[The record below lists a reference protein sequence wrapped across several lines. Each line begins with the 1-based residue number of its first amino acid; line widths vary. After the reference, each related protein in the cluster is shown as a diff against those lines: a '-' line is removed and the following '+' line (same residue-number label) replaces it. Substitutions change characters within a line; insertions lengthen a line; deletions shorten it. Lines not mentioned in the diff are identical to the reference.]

1 MKRNNWLFI
10 LILLLGLG
18 LVLGAC
24 GGDDDDDSSSSGD
37 DDTSVED
44 DDDTGGQDDDTDVDD
59 DDTTPDDDDDD
70 TTDDDDDDTE
80 PEDTEYGPVI
90 CAIPDPEGLGDDI
103 TVGGAV
109 VGGVIATY
117 VYDDATCNP
126 IAGAD
131 VNGVVT
137 DANGYAEVN
146 ATKGET
152 LVAAVADG
160 YFGWAIKADAGVMY
174 FRLQP
179 VETSGSFTDS
189 SDGEFLADG
198 QSLGLTNPSG
208 TYTIANL
215 LSLLDSTIFIGGAVP
230 GLNRNTL
237 LSTDFTNGLLP
248 TTSWP
253 LTYEYEMK
261 DKAANAGSKD
271 GDTIDM
277 PRNVYFPSLD
287 VDINLIG
294 LVTASASGVNE
305 AYQIPVNTTWSEVPI
320 EGLVASIVAGE
331 AVSVDLIINLITNPD
346 DLIEALMAA
355 LPKII
360 NDALMID
367 HVAGDPAWSGTGAPD
382 MEVVDPIAAKNNVAV
397 TISGA
402 VAGYDY
408 LGIMASE
415 VPNRLLVPQS
425 IKLFD
430 SGAATFPVAAMPDSD
445 YVLAVAKT
453 NVLEVLAGSGD
464 PVELNMAMKYAENL
478 SEFTGGITLADGA
491 DFLPVFADTTAYNDT
506 TGVLTWALSDKASV
520 DAYVVIVDPNQD
532 DVFEM
537 GIAVLPGTENTFDIT
552 TFGAVTPSVDDVLV
566 LIGLD
571 LPEGVSLNEFN
582 LPGIIGYNSSAINI
596 WTNYPIDELLN
607 PEL

>member
-1 MKRNNWLFI
+1 MKRNNWL
-10 LILLLGLG
+10 LVLTLLLGLG

-24 GGDDDDDSSSSGD
+24 GGDDDDDDSSSGD
-37 DDTSVED
+37 DDTSPDD
-44 DDDTGGQDDDTDVDD
+44 DDDTGGDD
-59 DDTTPDDDDDD
+59 DDTTPDDDDDTTPDDDDDND
-70 TTDDDDDDTE
+70 TTPDDDDDTE
-80 PEDTEYGPVI
+80 PADTEYDPVV
-90 CAIPDPEGLGDDI
+90 CAIADPESLGGNL
-103 TVGGAV
+103 TVGGDV

-117 VYDDATCNP
+117 VYDDATCQP
-126 IAGAD
+126 VAGAD

-137 DANGYAEVN
+137 NADGYAEVP
-146 ATKGET
+146 AEAKGAT
-152 LVAAVADG
+152 LVAAIADG

-179 VETSGSFTDS
+179 VETAGSFTDS
-189 SDGEFLADG
+189 AEGEFVADG
-198 QSLGLTNPSG
+198 QALGLTNPTG

-215 LSLLDSTIFIGGAVP
+215 LNLLDSTIFLGGAIP

-248 TTSWP
+248 TTTWP
-253 LTYEYEMK
+253 LTYEYEM
-261 DKAANAGSKD
+261 DKAGAAKEGE
-271 GDTIDM
+271 TIDM
-277 PRNVYFPSLD
+277 PKNVYFPSLD
-287 VDINLIG
+287 VDINIIG

-305 AYQIPVNTTWSEVPI
+305 TYQVPVNAAWSEVPI

-331 AVSVDLIINLITNPD
+331 AVSVDLIIDLISNPD
-346 DLIEALMAA
+346 DIIEALMAA

-367 HVAGDPAWSGTGAPD
+367 HVAGDPAWGGTGAPD
-382 MEVVDPIAAKNNVAV
+382 LEVVDPIAAKSDVAV
-397 TISGA
+397 TINGA

-430 SGAATFPVAAMPDSD
+430 SGAATFPAATMPDSD
-445 YVLAVAKT
+445 YVMAIAKT
-453 NVLEVLAGSGD
+453 NALEVLGGSD
-464 PVELNMAMKYAENL
+464 EPVELNLVLKYAENL
-478 SEFTGGITLADGA
+478 SEFTSGITINDAT
-491 DFLPVFADTTAYNDT
+491 DFLPVFADTTAYNEA
-506 TGVLTWALSDKASV
+506 TGVLTWALSKKATP
-520 DAYVVIVDPNQD
+520 DAYVVIVDPAQD

-537 GIAVLPGTENTFDIT
+537 GIAVLPGTDSTFDIT

-571 LPEGVSLNEFN
+571 LPEGVTLDEFN
-582 LPGIIGYNSSAINI
+582 LPGIIGYNSSAITI
-596 WTNYPIDELLN
+596 WTNYPIAELLN